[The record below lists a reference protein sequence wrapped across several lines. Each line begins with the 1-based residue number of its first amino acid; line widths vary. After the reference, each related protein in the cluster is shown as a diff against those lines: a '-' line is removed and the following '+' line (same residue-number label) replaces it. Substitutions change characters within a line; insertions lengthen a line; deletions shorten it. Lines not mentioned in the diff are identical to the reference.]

1 MNSTCRPLKCN
12 CLLVISVALP
22 PKNRPRL
29 YAYLAPEEEQEEG
42 GREERRKK
50 KPQKAGR
57 ASVQTVFNRWLKCM
71 GRARTALESN
81 CAARR

>member
-12 CLLVISVALP
+12 CLLVISVVLP

-42 GREERRKK
+42 GGAAEK

-57 ASVQTVFNRWLKCM
+57 LRFRLCLID
-71 GRARTALESN
+71 G
-81 CAARR
+81 